1 MNGGGHFT
9 MAAGAF
15 KNTPIDKVEEKLLD
29 VLKEYLND
37 ARTMPEKH

>member
-1 MNGGGHFT
+1 

-37 ARTMPEKH
+37 ARTMPEKR